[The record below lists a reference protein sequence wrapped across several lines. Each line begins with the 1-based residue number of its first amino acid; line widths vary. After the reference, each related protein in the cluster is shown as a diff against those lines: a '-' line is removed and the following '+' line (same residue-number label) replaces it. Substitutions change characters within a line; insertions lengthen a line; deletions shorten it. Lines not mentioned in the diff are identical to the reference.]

1 VKTAKRPKKFQN
13 ENAETI
19 LSLFDNKA
27 LLHRR
32 PNPNK
37 VSVQSFRSIVQISST
52 SRSYKMN

>member
-1 VKTAKRPKKFQN
+1 MKTQNAPKKFQN

-19 LSLFDNKA
+19 LKRLKNKS

-37 VSVQSFRSIVQISST
+37 VSVQSFRSIVQNSST
-52 SRSYKMN
+52 SGSYKMY